1 MGGTAQGAGIGLA
14 ATVTA
19 VSRLLT
25 GWRIH
30 APAGLDMRRTRQ

>member
-1 MGGTAQGAGIGLA
+1 MGGTALGAGVGLA
-14 ATVTA
+14 ATVT
-19 VSRLLT
+19 VLSRLLA